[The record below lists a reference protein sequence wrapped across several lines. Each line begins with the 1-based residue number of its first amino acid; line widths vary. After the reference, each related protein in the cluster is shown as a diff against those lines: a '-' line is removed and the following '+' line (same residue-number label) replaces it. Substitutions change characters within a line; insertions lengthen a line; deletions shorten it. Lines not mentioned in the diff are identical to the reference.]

1 MEMLQAK
8 QQEEKKRLRKQMEA
22 EEKAQRDQL
31 DNMMKANMKQAEE
44 DRRAFMQ
51 ENQALNQQLEMQ
63 ELSDGIMQQ
72 RIENLRQLHQI
83 RPQQEVDAS
92 CSVM

>member
-1 MEMLQAK
+1 MED
-8 QQEEKKRLRKQMEA
+8 EA
-22 EEKAQRDQL
+22 KAQRDQL

-44 DRRAFMQ
+44 DRRAFIQ
-51 ENQALNQQLEMQ
+51 DKQALNQQLEMQ

-83 RPQQEVDAS
+83 RRHEIDAS

>member
-8 QQEEKKRLRKQMEA
+8 QQAEKKRLRKQMKAEA
-22 EEKAQRDQL
+22 KAQRDQL

-44 DRRAFMQ
+44 DRRAFIQ
-51 ENQALNQQLEMQ
+51 DNQALDQKLEMQ
-63 ELSDGIMQQ
+63 ELSEGIMQQ
-72 RIENLRQLHQI
+72 RIDNLRQLHQI
-83 RPQQEVDAS
+83 RRHEIDVS